1 MIKRVSW
8 PGSDR
13 NHFGRYVDRLEGGT
27 FDAKIDAAGES
38 LDLD

>member
-13 NHFGRYVDRLEGGT
+13 NHFGRYVDRLEGT